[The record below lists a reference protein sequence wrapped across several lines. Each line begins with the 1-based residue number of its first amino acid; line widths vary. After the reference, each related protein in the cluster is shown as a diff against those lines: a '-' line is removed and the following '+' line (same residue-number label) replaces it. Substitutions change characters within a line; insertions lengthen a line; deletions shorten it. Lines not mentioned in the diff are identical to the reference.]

1 MQHAAGTQA
10 HSLTLTQRPDLS
22 QHRSLRWAKAP
33 DCTRGIVIRDLH
45 SCRIP
50 RLCSHRLSSC
60 QTRCQQPCCTV
71 WRRSRISWIWTAK
84 TRCGLPRARKVKVKT
99 LSRHTPD
106 PYSPCTDTST
116 RAHAALPY
124 NICSMEVSEN
134 AASASDPG
142 SCEQIRRR
150 RRGPYVAG
158 CRYWH

>member
-1 MQHAAGTQA
+1 MP
-10 HSLTLTQRPDLS
+10 HSAPLLAQVVKLSDPLPTAVLYCVEEEPYFVDLDGKNKV
-22 QHRSLRWAKAP
+22 RS
-33 DCTRGIVIRDLH
+33 
-45 SCRIP
+45 
-50 RLCSHRLSSC
+50 
-60 QTRCQQPCCTV
+60 
-71 WRRSRISWIWTAK
+71 
-84 TRCGLPRARKVKVKT
+84 GLPRARKVKVKT

-158 CRYWH
+158 CRYRH